1 MAVINTDTA
10 KSNRKGKEPQAKFI
24 LSAFGDEIAKDF
36 DTQLEVLE
44 KEDIHFVEL
53 RGAWGKNVADF
64 DEADLARIEQALARR
79 GIKVSAIG
87 SPIGKIKI
95 SDPFEPELQKLR
107 RVIEIAR
114 RLKTPYIRM
123 FSFFI
128 PPAEVEAEGE
138 AAFAKYRSEV
148 IRRLKEF
155 VKLAE
160 ANGVTL
166 LHENEKEIYGDT
178 AFHCL
183 DIFQSI
189 SSPNFRMT
197 FDPANFV
204 QCNVKPFSE
213 AYPALEEFIT
223 YIHIK
228 DAFFADGRVVVA
240 GAGEGEVEKLLQT
253 LSDKGYQGFVSLEP
267 HLSASGSFGGF
278 SGPQLFH
285 EAVTALKGILNKV
298 NPEAIN
304 AF

>member
-1 MAVINTDTA
+1 MSIIDTDKNKRSA
-10 KSNRKGKEPQAKFI
+10 KGSQVKFI
-24 LSAFGDEIAKDF
+24 LSGFGDEIARDF

-53 RGAWGKNVADF
+53 REAWDKNVADF
-64 DEADLARIEQALARR
+64 EEADLARIEQALESR

-95 SDPFEPELQKLR
+95 TDPFEPELHRLKR
-107 RVIEIAR
+107 IIEIAQ

-128 PPAEVEAEGE
+128 PETEGE
-138 AAFAKYRSEV
+138 TAFAKYRPEV
-148 IRRLKEF
+148 IRRLQEF

-160 ANGVTL
+160 THGVTL

-178 AFHCL
+178 ADHCL

-189 SSPNFRMT
+189 SSPHFRMT

-204 QCNVKPFSE
+204 QCKVRPFSE
-213 AYPALEEFIT
+213 AYPKLEQFIS
-223 YIHIK
+223 YVHIK
-228 DAFFADGRVVVA
+228 DAFFEDGRVVVA
-240 GAGEGEVEKLLQT
+240 GAGEGEVEKLLQA
-253 LSDKGYQGFVSLEP
+253 LSDEGYQGFVSLEP
-267 HLSASGSFGGF
+267 HLSAAGAFSGF

-285 EAVTALKGILNKV
+285 EAVVALKGILNKV